1 MFVKSSLIKEKLE
14 RSSLVRPSSDFVR
27 NNLDARFAGAR
38 KNAFFKAL
46 I

>member
-1 MFVKSSLIKEKLE
+1 MFVKSSLITEKLE
-14 RSSLVRPSSDFVR
+14 RFSLVRPSSDFVR

-38 KNAFFKAL
+38 KSALFKAS

>member
-1 MFVKSSLIKEKLE
+1 MFVKSSLITEKLE
-14 RSSLVRPSSDFVR
+14 RFSLVRPSSDFVR

-38 KNAFFKAL
+38 ESAFFKAS